1 MSTPPPGRPEP
12 RAGMPSNGSEPQ
24 AGIPSNGSE
33 PRAGMLSNG
42 TEPRVGTPPP
52 TRTRVA
58 AASLV
63 GTAIEF
69 YDFYIYGTAAALV
82 LNTAFF
88 PELDELAGTLAAFS
102 TFAVAFVARPL
113 GSAIFGHWGDRIG
126 RTSMLVVSLLLM
138 GLSTVAIG
146 LLPGY
151 AAIGVAAPVLLV
163 LLRFTQGI
171 GLGGEWGGA
180 ALLATEH
187 APPGKRG
194 HYAMFPQL
202 GPPVGFIAAN
212 GLFLVLGG
220 VLTDEQFLGWGWRLP
235 FVASLVLVAVG
246 LYVRVKISET
256 PVFQAAMDQRR
267 LARVPLAG
275 LLRHQWRRVLLG
287 AGTMVITYTL
297 FYTATTYGL
306 AYGTATLKIPR
317 TTMLALTMVGVV
329 FMGIGTAVSAS
340 ASDRIGRRRTLGYG
354 TAAAIGWG
362 LVMFPLM
369 QTASVPLVGLALAGA
384 LTLMGLIFGPMGAY
398 LPELF
403 RTEYRYSGASVAYSL
418 GGVLGGAIP
427 PLVATQMQV
436 SGLPVFYV
444 GVYVSAMAVLSL
456 LCLLALP
463 ETGTRRLAGE

>member
-1 MSTPPPGRPEP
+1 MVQAP
-12 RAGMPSNGSEPQ
+12 AVAQPS
-24 AGIPSNGSE
+24 
-33 PRAGMLSNG
+33 
-42 TEPRVGTPPP
+42 
-52 TRTRVA
+52 RTRIA
-58 AASLV
+58 AASLI

-88 PELDELAGTLAAFS
+88 PEMDNLAGRLAAFS
-102 TFAVAFVARPL
+102 TFAVAFVSRPL

-126 RTSMLVVSLLLM
+126 RKSMLVVSLLLM

-151 AAIGVAAPVLLV
+151 TAMGVAAPVLLV

-194 HYAMFPQL
+194 FYAMFPQL
-202 GPPVGFIAAN
+202 GPSVGFIAAN
-212 GLFLVLGG
+212 GLFLILGA
-220 VLTDEQFLGWGWRLP
+220 VLTDEQFVSWGWRLP
-235 FVASLVLVAVG
+235 FVASLLLVVIG
-246 LYVRVKISET
+246 LYVRLKISET
-256 PVFQAAMDQRR
+256 PVFQAAMDERKI
-267 LARVPLAG
+267 AKVPFVG
-275 LLRHQWRRVLLG
+275 LMRHQWRRVLLG
-287 AGTMVITYTL
+287 AGAMVVTYTL
-297 FYTATTYGL
+297 FYTATTYCL
-306 AYGTATLKIPR
+306 SYGTATLGIPR
-317 TTMLALTMVGVV
+317 TTMLALTMIGVL
-329 FMGIGTAVSAS
+329 FMAAGTVVSS
-340 ASDRIGRRRTLGYG
+340 LVSDRLGRRRTLIAG
-354 TAAAIGWG
+354 TGVAIAWG

-369 QTASVPLVGLALAGA
+369 QTASVPLVGLALSGA
-384 LTLMGLIFGPMGAY
+384 LALMGLIFGPMGAF

-418 GGVLGGAIP
+418 GGVLGGAVP
-427 PLVATQMQV
+427 PLIATQMQA
-436 SGLPVFYV
+436 SGLGVFSV

-463 ETGTRRLAGE
+463 ETGEESM

>member
-1 MSTPPPGRPEP
+1 MVQAPATQ
-12 RAGMPSNGSEPQ
+12 PS
-24 AGIPSNGSE
+24 
-33 PRAGMLSNG
+33 
-42 TEPRVGTPPP
+42 
-52 TRTRVA
+52 RTRIA
-58 AASLV
+58 AASLI

-88 PELDELAGTLAAFS
+88 PEMDNLAGRLAAFS
-102 TFAVAFVARPL
+102 TFAVAFVSRPL

-126 RTSMLVVSLLLM
+126 RKSMLVVSLLLM

-151 AAIGVAAPVLLV
+151 TAMGVAAPVLLV

-194 HYAMFPQL
+194 FYAMFPQL
-202 GPPVGFIAAN
+202 GPSVGFIAAN
-212 GLFLVLGG
+212 GLFLILGA
-220 VLTDEQFLGWGWRLP
+220 VLTDEQFVSWGWRLP
-235 FVASLVLVAVG
+235 FVASLLLVVIG
-246 LYVRVKISET
+246 LYVRLKISET
-256 PVFQAAMDQRR
+256 PVFQAAMDERKI
-267 LARVPLAG
+267 AKVPFVG
-275 LLRHQWRRVLLG
+275 LMRHQWRRVLLG
-287 AGTMVITYTL
+287 AGAMVITYTL
-297 FYTATTYGL
+297 FYTATTYCL
-306 AYGTATLKIPR
+306 SYGTATLGIPR
-317 TTMLALTMVGVV
+317 TTMLALTMIGVL
-329 FMGIGTAVSAS
+329 FMAAGTVVSS
-340 ASDRIGRRRTLGYG
+340 LVSDRLGRRRTLMTG
-354 TAAAIGWG
+354 TCVAIAWG

-384 LTLMGLIFGPMGAY
+384 LGLMGLIFGPMGAF

-418 GGVLGGAIP
+418 GGVLGGAVP
-427 PLVATQMQV
+427 PLIATQMQA
-436 SGLPVFYV
+436 SGLGVFSV

-463 ETGTRRLAGE
+463 ETGEESM